1 MEDDTSDSH
10 RGHGNSDPG
19 QPSPAPQEDT
29 SEEAEEETS
38 LDDDTREDTAEE
50 HPTAAVPVVEGEAE
64 ELESRSTSESED
76 VEETL
81 SSRRPQRHKAASRA
95 KRDADATE
103 QAFRE
108 LDDPEAD
115 SEPSEE
121 NSSDLDFQPVK
132 KSPRSE
138 P

>member
-1 MEDDTSDSH
+1 M
-10 RGHGNSDPG
+10 
-19 QPSPAPQEDT
+19 
-29 SEEAEEETS
+29 
-38 LDDDTREDTAEE
+38 DDDTREDTAEE
-50 HPTAAVPVVEGEAE
+50 HPIAAVPVVEGEAE
-64 ELESRSTSESED
+64 ELESRSTSASED
-76 VEETL
+76 VEEPL
-81 SSRRPQRHKAASRA
+81 SSRRPRRHKVASRE
-95 KRDADATE
+95 KREADATE

-108 LDDPEAD
+108 PDDSEAD